1 MGEPTAVPSIMAANN
16 NHTNNNTVT
25 IDVVSDNV
33 CPFCFV
39 GKRSMEQALREVQAE
54 HPDTHFDVRWRPFFL
69 NADSPV
75 EGRNKRE
82 AYVAKFGEERV
93 KQMEPY
99 MVQVGRQA
107 GIEFSYGG
115 NTGNTLR
122 SHRLVEWAF
131 AQGGAAAQDRVVEA
145 MFQGYFEKEQDI
157 TSIQFLVAVAHTA
170 GLDARAAEEY
180 LRSDEGVMEVLEE
193 EHVWRRQHRITGVP
207 FFVID
212 GSVTLSG
219 AQQPAVFADALERAA
234 ADKTAAGASSVS
246 GSGVVCGPEGC
257 AVLS

>member
-1 MGEPTAVPSIMAANN
+1 
-16 NHTNNNTVT
+16 
-25 IDVVSDNV
+25 
-33 CPFCFV
+33 
-39 GKRSMEQALREVQAE
+39 MEQALESVKE
-54 HPDTHFDVRWRPFFL
+54 KHPDTHFDVRWRPFFL

-82 AYVAKFGEERV
+82 AYIDKFGEERV

-99 MVQVGRQA
+99 MVQVGRQV

-131 AQGGAAAQDRVVEA
+131 TQGGAAAQDRVVEA

-170 GLDARAAEEY
+170 GLDAAEAEEY
-180 LRSDEGVMEVLEE
+180 LRSNEGVMEVLEE
-193 EHVWRRQHRITGVP
+193 ERVWRTQHRITGVP
-207 FFVID
+207 FFVVN
-212 GSVTLSG
+212 GSDTLSG
-219 AQQPAVFADALERAA
+219 AQQPGVFAEALERAA
-234 ADKTAAGASSVS
+234 AEKTTDRARSVS
-246 GSGVVCGPEGC
+246 GSDIVCGPEEC
-257 AVLS
+257 AVRS

>member
-1 MGEPTAVPSIMAANN
+1 MG
-16 NHTNNNTVT
+16 
-25 IDVVSDNV
+25 
-33 CPFCFV
+33 
-39 GKRSMEQALREVQAE
+39 

-170 GLDARAAEEY
+170 G
-180 LRSDEGVMEVLEE
+180 
-193 EHVWRRQHRITGVP
+193 
-207 FFVID
+207 ID
-212 GSVTLSG
+212 GSVTLSR

>member
-1 MGEPTAVPSIMAANN
+1 MAANN
-16 NHTNNNTVT
+16 NHSNTVT

-39 GKRSMEQALREVQAE
+39 GKRSMEQALASVKAS
-54 HPDTHFDVRWRPFFL
+54 HPDTHFDVRWHPFFL

-82 AYVAKFGEERV
+82 AYIAKFGEERV

-131 AQGGAAAQDRVVEA
+131 TQGGAAAQDRVVEA

-157 TSIQFLVAVAHTA
+157 TSISFLAAVAHTA
-170 GLDARAAEEY
+170 GLDAAQAEEY
-180 LRSDEGVMEVLEE
+180 LRSDEGALEVLEE
-193 EHVWRRQHRITGVP
+193 ERAWRRQHRITGVP

-212 GSVTLSG
+212 GSDTLSG
-219 AQQPAVFADALERAA
+219 AQQPAIFAEALERAA
-234 ADKTAAGASSVS
+234 ADKTVAGAGRIS
-246 GSGVVCGPEGC
+246 GSGIVCGPEGC
-257 AVLS
+257 AVRP